1 MKQSHM
7 PYIQAVARLSQ
18 DSVTKTQIVAAA
30 VAVATAISLPL
41 PSTPVESPEG
51 YYASTCALLATG
63 EVGEYNEE
71 AVLDVPQAL
80 EMTRNF
86 WLLRYNALHQTV
98 LVPPTHGSFFMGFTG
113 ASRFFSHKDICLLNE
128 YADEIFSIQLS
139 IREIKRQKGTDNVV
153 A

>member
-7 PYIQAVARLSQ
+7 PYIKAVARLCQ

-30 VAVATAISLPL
+30 VATATAISLPM
-41 PSTPVESPEG
+41 PSTPVESPEA
-51 YYASTCALLATG
+51 YYASTCAMLSHG

-71 AVLDVPQAL
+71 AVLDVPMAL

-113 ASRFFSHKDICLLNE
+113 ASRFFSPSEIHLLNDF
-128 YADEIFSIQLS
+128 ADEIFSIQLS
-139 IREIKRQKGTDNVV
+139 IKEIKRQKGTDNVV